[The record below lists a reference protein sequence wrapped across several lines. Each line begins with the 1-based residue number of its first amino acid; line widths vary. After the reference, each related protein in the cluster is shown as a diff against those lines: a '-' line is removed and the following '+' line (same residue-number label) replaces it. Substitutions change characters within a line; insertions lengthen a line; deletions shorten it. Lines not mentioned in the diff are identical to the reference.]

1 VNPAPILQVI
11 TAREAVA
18 GVAADQLREQIN
30 ALSQQLSVLETEL
43 ADLATTRSTLLRL
56 AGHPD
61 DAHPDDDGQSA
72 DIRPPTPTYQQIL
85 VVFGTA
91 EQPLRAKDICRA
103 LGVAT
108 TANHTESLRAKLK
121 RLVTRGVLTENEPGL
136 FALAPSTAGPADAT
150 VA

>member
-18 GVAADQLREQIN
+18 GLAADQLREQID

-43 ADLATTRSTLLRL
+43 ADLAITRTTLLRL
-56 AGHPD
+56 TGHPD
-61 DAHPDDDGQSA
+61 DGHPDDDGQSA
-72 DIRPPTPTYQQIL
+72 DSRPPNPAYQQIL
-85 VVFGTA
+85 AVLGTA
-91 EQPLRAKDICRA
+91 EYPLRAKDICLA
-103 LGVAT
+103 LGTGT

-121 RLVTRGVLTENEPGL
+121 RLVTRGVLTEDQPGL
-136 FALAPSTAGPADAT
+136 FALAPSPAGPADAT